1 MVIPANRLSPE
12 ALQEIIEEFVTRDMS
27 EDCSTDI
34 PLDVKVVQV
43 MEQLRKGLIEIR
55 YDVDTESCGLFEKEQ
70 P

>member
-12 ALQEIIEEFVTRDMS
+12 ALREIIEEFVTRDMS

-34 PLDVKVVQV
+34 PLDVKVARV

-55 YDVDTESCGLFEKEQ
+55 YDVDAESCGLFEKE
-70 P
+70 